1 MEEIDLYLNNDNIE
15 QNVLV
20 LVIKRVVGYIKI
32 FKIFLILS
40 EIKRVE
46 SLREIVCQG
55 IVEFFLEMVD
65 FQVES

>member
-55 IVEFFLEMVD
+55 IVEFFLEMVG